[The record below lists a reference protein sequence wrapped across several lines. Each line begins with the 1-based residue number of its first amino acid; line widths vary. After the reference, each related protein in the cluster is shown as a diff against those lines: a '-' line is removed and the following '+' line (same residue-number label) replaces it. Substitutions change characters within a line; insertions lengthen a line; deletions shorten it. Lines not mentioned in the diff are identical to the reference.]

1 MTAAGLFLRT
11 VMIVLIVAAI
21 STVTPAPS
29 LLAIEQ
35 GATSTPAQT
44 RTSFVKPFANML
56 QHPQLLALKLLPQ
69 LQLRPWL
76 SRGNLRLQQELVG
89 DYFYSLRGV
98 ARAELAARRR
108 VRNSP
113 HRILCPEHAS
123 PFTNRPKNW
132 RKSQR
137 CITCRLPVFKLA
149 GNSSWLRTPPHKV
162 LWMLRVTNSFL
173 KQ

>member
-1 MTAAGLFLRT
+1 
-11 VMIVLIVAAI
+11 MIVLIVASAV
-21 STVTPAPS
+21 TVTPAPR

-35 GATSTPAQT
+35 GATSTPAQM
-44 RTSFVKPFANML
+44 RTSFVRSFANKP
-56 QHPQLLALKLLPQ
+56 QQSQLLALKLQPQ

-76 SRGNLRLQQELVG
+76 SRRNLRLQQELVE
-89 DYFYSLRGV
+89 DYSLSLRGV
-98 ARAELAARRR
+98 ARAEQAAQRR

-132 RKSQR
+132 RKFLS
-137 CITCRLPVFKLA
+137 CIICRLPVLKLA

-162 LWMLRVTNSFL
+162 FWMLRKTNNFL